1 MKTRIEYVERLTGKL
16 KGHKGVV
23 FEDSPHIVHMIDAD
37 DYAQEEIDGE
47 MYAPFPR
54 YTQEYKTLSPEKPN
68 FKVGDKVR
76 YNGSKETAI
85 VKQVTLGK
93 RIRDRWYV
101 VTEGSTLRTDAKT
114 LLLAEPEEPTT
125 IYTVYYR
132 HVNDTNVT
140 GVEMNAKNI
149 QHAIEELFEWVNEMD
164 HLEPQDIDVCHV
176 EVSNA

>member
-1 MKTRIEYVERLTGKL
+1 MRTRIEYVERLTGQL
-16 KGHKGVV
+16 KGKTGVV
-23 FEDSPHIVHMIDAD
+23 FEDTPHLVHMIDAD
-37 DYAQEEIDGE
+37 DYSKEEIDGE
-47 MYAPFPR
+47 YLAPFPR
-54 YTQEYKTLSPEKPN
+54 CTQEYKTLSPAKPD

-76 YNGSKETAI
+76 HKGSKETGI
-85 VKQVTLGK
+85 ITQITLGK
-93 RIRDRWYV
+93 HVRDRWYAILDD
-101 VTEGSTLRTDAKT
+101 STIRTDART
-114 LLLAEPEEPTT
+114 LVLAEPAEPTT

-164 HLEPQDIDVCHV
+164 HLDPQDIDVCHV

>member
-1 MKTRIEYVERLTGKL
+1 MRTRIEYVERLTGKL

-23 FEDSPHIVHMIDAD
+23 FEDSPHIVHMIDVD

-54 YTQEYKTLSPEKPN
+54 YTQEYKTLSPAKPN
-68 FKVGDKVR
+68 LKVGDKIR
-76 YNGSKETAI
+76 YKGSNETAI
-85 VKQVTLGK
+85 VKQITLGK
-93 RIRDRWYV
+93 MQRDEWYV
-101 VTEGSTLRTDAKT
+101 ITEGSTLRTHVG
-114 LLLAEPEEPTT
+114 LIELAEPSEPMT

-132 HVNDTNVT
+132 HWKSLEVT

-149 QHAIEELFEWVNEMD
+149 QHAIESVFEMVNEMD

>member
-1 MKTRIEYVERLTGKL
+1 MKTRIEYVERLTGRL

-23 FEDSPHIVHMIDAD
+23 FEDTPQLVHMIDAD
-37 DYAQEEIDGE
+37 NYVHEEIDGE
-47 MYAPFPR
+47 MYAPFTR
-54 YTQEYKTLSPEKPN
+54 AAEEYKTLSPAKPD

-76 YNGSKETAI
+76 HKGSKETGI
-85 VKQVTLGK
+85 IKQITLGK
-93 RIRDRWYV
+93 RQRDKWYV
-101 VTEGSTLRTDAKT
+101 ILEDNTIRTDART
-114 LLLAEPEEPTT
+114 LVLAEPAEPTT

-164 HLEPQDIDVCHV
+164 HLDPQDIDVCHV

>member
-23 FEDSPHIVHMIDAD
+23 FEDTPHFVHLIDAEN
-37 DYAQEEIDGE
+37 YACDEIDGE
-47 MYAPFPR
+47 LYAPFPR
-54 YTQEYKTLSPEKPN
+54 YSQEYKTLSPEKPA

-76 YNGSKETAI
+76 HKGSKETGI
-85 VKQVTLGK
+85 IKQITLGK
-93 RIRDRWYV
+93 RRRDEWYV
-101 VTEGSTLRTDAKT
+101 ILEGSTLRTSART
-114 LLLAEPEEPTT
+114 IVLAEPDEPMTM
-125 IYTVYYR
+125 YTVYYR

-164 HLEPQDIDVCHV
+164 HLDPQDIDVCHV